1 LNPICGGW
9 SCPTITA
16 AMRRA
21 LLLVGAIFVLLPVAS
36 ASAAAT
42 HHSSSVTIALN
53 SGPPP
58 SFIGFVHSQQ
68 PRCFKSRTVKL
79 LLGPSGSQEVVGE
92 DVTNGD
98 GSWEVS
104 VANNFRA
111 GTYQAKAV
119 RKVYRHHGHRH
130 ICDTA
135 KSQPLVE
142 N

>member
-1 LNPICGGW
+1 
-9 SCPTITA
+9 
-16 AMRRA
+16 MRRA
-21 LLLVGAIFVLLPVAS
+21 LLLVGVIFVFLPVAS
-36 ASAAAT
+36 ASAGAT
-42 HHSSSVTIALN
+42 HHNSRVTIALS
-53 SGPPP
+53 SGPSP
-58 SFIGFVHSQQ
+58 SFIGPVHSPQ

-79 LLGPSGSQEVVGE
+79 LLGPPGSQEVVGE
-92 DVTNGD
+92 DVTDGD

-119 RKVYRHHGHRH
+119 RKVYRRHGHRH
-130 ICDTA
+130 ICDAA